1 MDESFLITITYE
13 NAEHT
18 FETRILWL
26 GYLHKIEVKVFN
38 TMVYFE
44 PDEERNYRAVLV
56 DPLTVATTDLKPG
69 LLQAIACYLEEQVKL
84 VR

>member
-13 NAEHT
+13 NVEHT

-44 PDEERNYRAVLV
+44 PDEERNYRAVLA
-56 DPLTVATTDLKPG
+56 DPLIVAPRDLKPG
-69 LLQAIACYLEEQVKL
+69 LLQAIATYLEEQVKAQ
-84 VR
+84 